1 MAIGENLEVCV
12 AKLCSSLVQIACFLI
27 IVQFVC
33 VSVWIFPVIE
43 FLVERHVAPR
53 QCFAPETSD
62 LFKQ

>member
-1 MAIGENLEVCV
+1 MAIGENLEVCL
-12 AKLCSSLVQIACFLI
+12 AKLCSSLVQIAFFHVT
-27 IVQFVC
+27 VQFFC

-43 FLVERHVAPR
+43 FLVKRHVAPR